1 VEKPAAD
8 TSVPILVHFWVAVSM
23 RSQLSPLSLEAS
35 CSFSLALISAMIS
48 AAPQFGCRSFRGRL
62 LGPPAARAES
72 AGVDDS
78 ALWMSAE

>member
-1 VEKPAAD
+1 
-8 TSVPILVHFWVAVSM
+8 
-23 RSQLSPLSLEAS
+23 
-35 CSFSLALISAMIS
+35 LISAMIS